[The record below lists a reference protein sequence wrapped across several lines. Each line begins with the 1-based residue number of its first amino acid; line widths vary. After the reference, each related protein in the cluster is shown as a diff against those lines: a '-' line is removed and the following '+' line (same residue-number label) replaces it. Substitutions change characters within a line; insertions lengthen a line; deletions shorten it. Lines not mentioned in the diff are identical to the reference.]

1 MEHQIEPKHSKKYT
15 KLLEELRQS
24 FVSAANMAVKLYEQG
39 KKDGLSNEEIRKDI
53 EITLDGIVKERR
65 LSGILPAELTRS
77 YIQAITSNSAMIT
90 EETNNQTKEEM
101 TAWGEIRHQV
111 LDRIKKTGSS
121 NNKLQ
126 RKSKSKSKKVNPQQ
140 SIALIAS
147 IIIIIIAIGGL
158 SLVYNVFAQNQSQN
172 QSQNQ
177 NNLTTYENKEL
188 GFTFDYPNTWHNE
201 YDAYEAQLNN

>member
-1 MEHQIEPKHSKKYT
+1 MEHQIEPKHSKEYT

-24 FVSAANMAVKLYEQG
+24 FVSAANMAVKLDEQG

-90 EETNNQTKEEM
+90 AETNNQTKEEM
-101 TAWGEIRHQV
+101 TAWREIRHQV

-126 RKSKSKSKKVNPQQ
+126 RKSKSKSKKVNPHQ

-147 IIIIIIAIGGL
+147 IIIIIIGIGGL
-158 SLVYNVFAQNQSQN
+158 SLVYNVFAQN
-172 QSQNQ
+172 
-177 NNLTTYENKEL
+177 
-188 GFTFDYPNTWHNE
+188 
-201 YDAYEAQLNN
+201 

>member
-1 MEHQIEPKHSKKYT
+1 MEHQIEPKHSKEYT

-24 FVSAANMAVKLYEQG
+24 FVSADNMAVKLYEQG
-39 KKDGLSNEEIRKDI
+39 KKDGLSNEEVREDI
-53 EITLDGIVKERR
+53 EITLDGVVKERR
-65 LSGILPAELTRS
+65 LGGRLPAELTRS
-77 YIQAITSNSAMIT
+77 YIQAITSNSAIIT
-90 EETNNQTKEEM
+90 AETNNQTKEEM
-101 TAWGEIRHQV
+101 TAWREIRHQV

-126 RKSKSKSKKVNPQQ
+126 RKSKSKSKKVSPQQ

-172 QSQNQ
+172 QIS
-177 NNLTTYENKEL
+177 LTTYENKEL
-188 GFTFDYPNTWHNE
+188 GFAFDYPGSIMKHS
-201 YDAYEAQLNN
+201 